1 MVYNARGTVGAK
13 RKKLSW
19 FGSLNRWI
27 LETLGWHLDDDL
39 PAIDKYVV
47 IGGPHTSN
55 WDFVLGLM
63 GMEAIGLK
71 RRWIGKHQLFR
82 WPLGWFFRW
91 LGGMPVDRSA
101 SHNFVD
107 QVVEVYR
114 GSEKLALV
122 MAPEGT
128 RSKTDHWKTGFYYI
142 ALGAGIPIL
151 LGYLDYSRKEGGAGP
166 LFYPTGDIE
175 ADFEKIREF
184 YSTKR
189 GLNPWLESDVRLKT
203 GT

>member
-1 MVYNARGTVGAK
+1 MGAK

-27 LETLGWHLDDDL
+27 LETLGWRLEDQLPDL
-39 PAIDKYVV
+39 DKYLV

-91 LGGMPVDRSA
+91 LGGTPVDRSA

-107 QVVEVYR
+107 QVVDVYR
-114 GSEKLALV
+114 RSEKLAIV

-142 ALGAGIPIL
+142 ALGAGVPIL
-151 LGYLDYSRKEGGAGP
+151 LGYLDYSRKQGGAGP
-166 LFYPTGDIE
+166 LFHPTGDIE
-175 ADFEKIREF
+175 ADFAVIREF
-184 YSTKR
+184 YSDKR
-189 GLNPWLESDVRLKT
+189 GLHPELESTMQLKPDREVNP
-203 GT
+203 